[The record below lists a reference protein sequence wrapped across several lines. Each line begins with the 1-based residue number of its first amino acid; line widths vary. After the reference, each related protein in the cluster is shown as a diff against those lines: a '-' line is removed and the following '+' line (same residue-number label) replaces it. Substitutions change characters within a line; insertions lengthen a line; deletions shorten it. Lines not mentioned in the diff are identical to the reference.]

1 MMALKGMKM
10 NNKFLFDCIKEEFGR
25 ELRTDI
31 NYPFVADNLNHK
43 LKLRA
48 YQKRISSLTMC
59 IASMTSMLL
68 LRCFR

>member
-31 NYPFVADNLNHK
+31 NYPFGIFK
-43 LKLRA
+43 LFFPFFCW
-48 YQKRISSLTMC
+48 Q
-59 IASMTSMLL
+59 
-68 LRCFR
+68 